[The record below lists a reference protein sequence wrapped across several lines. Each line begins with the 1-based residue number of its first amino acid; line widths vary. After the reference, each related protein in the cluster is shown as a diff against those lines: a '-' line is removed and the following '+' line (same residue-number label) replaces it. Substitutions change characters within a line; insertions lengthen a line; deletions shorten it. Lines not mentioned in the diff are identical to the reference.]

1 MDVKWFGNKYGLYI
15 ARKEMFLS
23 IRILRLKRETH
34 LVWYQVEAYYFIYEK
49 LYFQRLL
56 TMVQAVTPSSK
67 FLKKIDFF
75 KKLIFMWSFESF
87 DEAL

>member
-34 LVWYQVEAYYFIYEK
+34 LVWYQVEAYYYFIYEK
-49 LYFQRLL
+49 LYFQIFLR
-56 TMVQAVTPSSK
+56 MVQAVTPSSK
-67 FLKKIDFF
+67 FKKIW
-75 KKLIFMWSFESF
+75 IF
-87 DEAL
+87 